1 MVTAAGLRIGWDDL
15 PLPVRL
21 AVEDILGDRV
31 IDARSQVGGFSPGT
45 ADRVVTAAG
54 QRAFVKAAS
63 SGLNERTVELHRR
76 EAAVAAALPAEVPAP
91 QLRGV
96 HDDGEWIALV
106 FEDVGGRCPG
116 TPWVAAEFAAAVSA
130 LDRLAAVPVPA
141 TLRRLLPDLGVM
153 LADDLGGWRRIAD
166 DPPVGLDAW
175 AVRHLDQLRDLG
187 DRAAAA
193 LTGDGLVHADIRADN
208 LVLRADGAITIVDW
222 PWASLGATWFDRLL
236 LLVNVRCYGG
246 QLSTDIDAE
255 PDDITTVLAGIAG
268 YFVDAARQPAPRGL
282 PTVRAFQAAQGQVVL
297 DWLRQRLEAPDAN
310 LRRPT

>member
-15 PLPVRL
+15 PRPVRQ
-21 AVEDILGDRV
+21 AVEDILGAQV

-54 QRAFVKAAS
+54 RRAFVKAAS
-63 SGLNERTVELHRR
+63 PGLNERTVELHRR

-91 QLRGV
+91 ELRGV

-116 TPWVAAEFAAAVSA
+116 TPWVAAEFAAALTA
-130 LDRLAAVPVPA
+130 LDQLGAVPLPA
-141 TLRRLLPDLGVM
+141 TLRTLLPDLGVM
-153 LADDLGGWRRIAD
+153 LADDLGGWRRIAH
-166 DPPVGLDAW
+166 DPPADLDAW
-175 AVRHLDQLRDLG
+175 TVRHLDQLRDLG

-193 LTGDGLVHADIRADN
+193 LTGDQLVHADIRADN
-208 LVLRADGAITIVDW
+208 LVLRPGGAVTIVDW
-222 PWASLGATWFDRLL
+222 PWASLGATWFDTLM

-246 QLSTDIDAE
+246 QLSTDIDAD
-255 PDDITTVLAGIAG
+255 PDDITAVLAGVAG
-268 YFVDAARQPAPRGL
+268 YFVDAARQAPPPGL

-297 DWLRQRLEAPDAN
+297 DWLRQRLEPPEA
-310 LRRPT
+310 T